1 MRDTDIRN
9 ILKETILSKYYAD
22 SGCRVVE
29 ELEIPAAKARID
41 MAVINGHM
49 HGFEIKSA
57 RDTLK
62 RIPSQLAAYSKVFD
76 FLSIVTEEKYQRKLV
91 DILPTW
97 VGIYICQDNGTV
109 DEIRPSTLNL
119 SKESFY
125 IAKLLW
131 RNEILDLLSA
141 NNFKYRK
148 SDRNWILC
156 ELIAENLP
164 LEILS
169 QVVRTNLKNRISW
182 KLK

>member
-1 MRDTDIRN
+1 MRDIDIRN
-9 ILKETILSKYYAD
+9 ILKETILSKYYED
-22 SGCRVVE
+22 SGCKVVE

-62 RIPSQLAAYSKVFD
+62 RIPSQLDAYSKVFD
-76 FLSIVTEEKYQRKLV
+76 FLSIVTEEKYRKKLI

-97 VGIYICQDNGTV
+97 VGVYTCQENGTI
-109 DEIRPSTLNL
+109 DEIRASSMNL
-119 SKESFY
+119 SKQSFY

-131 RNEILDLLSA
+131 RNELLELLSS

-148 SDRNWILC
+148 SDRNWLLC
-156 ELIAENLP
+156 ELIAKNLP
-164 LEILS
+164 LETLS